1 MLILDGGLKM
11 EQNQLPVADLLR
23 ATKEELLRAFYTELI
38 LIGIERVWRNLQ
50 HYMNERGIEFFNRE
64 IGEAFLKSYYSM
76 NLTHPASSIDQVRKR
91 ALDLLSDYQNHQRIL
106 IRRKR
111 KYYQFAPQF
120 EKAFDDF
127 IQFRKDSGLSSRT
140 MESTVIYME
149 RFSTFLNDQ
158 GVGKIAD
165 VQSAQVVDFFQH
177 LGLKYSVSTA
187 YCTAS
192 VMRSLFHY
200 LHQENQITTDIAWA
214 VPKIRCD
221 KTSKIPSAYSQ
232 DEIQQLLAT
241 VDRGNPKGKRDYA
254 MLIIAIRLG
263 LRAADICNLT
273 FDHLKWETNSIEFEQ
288 QKTGKRMT
296 LPLLGEVGD
305 AIIDYLKYGRPP
317 VNTNVIFL
325 RLSAPIEPMKPPTLH
340 SIVTYYMNKAKI
352 PIPAGKKHGPH
363 ALRHSLA
370 SALLNQNTPM
380 PVISEVLGH
389 SDSKTTSVY
398 LKIDILQLRFYSLQV
413 PPVQSFGFV
422 GGEWA

>member
-1 MLILDGGLKM
+1 M
-11 EQNQLPVADLLR
+11 EQNQLPVADLIR
-23 ATKEELLRAFYTELI
+23 ATKEELLRASYTELT
-38 LIGIERVWRNLQ
+38 LIGIERVWRKLQ
-50 HYMNERGIEFFNRE
+50 HYMNERGIDFFNRE
-64 IGEAFLKSYYSM
+64 IGEAFLKSYYSI
-76 NLTHPASSIDQVRKR
+76 NLAHPASSIDRVRKR

-111 KYYQFAPQF
+111 MYYQFAPQF
-120 EKAFDDF
+120 EKVLDDF
-127 IQFRKDSGLSSRT
+127 VQFRKDAGLSSRT
-140 MESTVIYME
+140 IESTVIYLE

-165 VQSAQVVDFFQH
+165 VESAQVVDFFQH
-177 LGLKYSVSTA
+177 LGLKYSIPTE

-200 LHQENQITTDIAWA
+200 LYQVNQITTDLAWT

-232 DEIQQLLAT
+232 DEIQKLLAT
-241 VDRGNPKGKRDYA
+241 IDRGNPKGKRDYA
-254 MLIIAIRLG
+254 MLLIAIRLG
-263 LRAADICNLT
+263 MRAADICNLI

-296 LPLLGEVGD
+296 LPLLGEVGE

-317 VNTNVIFL
+317 VKNNVIFL
-325 RLSAPIEPMKPPTLH
+325 RHSAPIEPMKAPTLH
-340 SIVTYYMNKAKI
+340 SIVTRYMNKAKI
-352 PIPAGKKHGPH
+352 SIPAGKKHGPH

-370 SALLNQNTPM
+370 SSLLNQNTPM

-389 SDSKTTSVY
+389 SDRKSTS
-398 LKIDILQLRFYSLQV
+398 I
-413 PPVQSFGFV
+413 
-422 GGEWA
+422 